1 MNILTT
7 TGGTQTLK
15 FIPRVYN
22 DSVNISVTNRNTK
35 EVVSFSASATT
46 DNGYQLVDYNFSLIE
61 GTFYTY
67 EVKATEQAGGLVIYR
82 GQIFCTDQTD
92 FDNYEMNKDAYITS
106 NDKDDSIIIF

>member
-22 DSVNISVTNRNTK
+22 DLVNVSITNRNTK
-35 EVVSFSASATT
+35 EVVTFSADTT
-46 DNGYQLVDYNFSLIE
+46 SDSGYQLVEYNFSLIE

-67 EVKATEQAGGLVIYR
+67 EVSANAVDGKIVYR

-92 FDNYEMNKDAYITS
+92 YDNYEMNKDQYITS
-106 NDKDDSIIIF
+106 DDKDDTIIIF